1 MKFLTL
7 IVVVFGLAF
16 SLPSSAAVTKTK
28 ATESSISKVQL
39 VNVNQATVEQLIS
52 LPGIGKSKAQAIIDY
67 RTEQGHFKS
76 VADLAQVKGI
86 GDKLVAKLD
95 GKVTF

>member
-7 IVVVFGLAF
+7 IVVVLGLAI
-16 SLPSSAAVTKTK
+16 SLPSSAAVTKTET
-28 ATESSISKVQL
+28 TESMKKVQL
-39 VNVNQATVEQLIS
+39 VNVNQATVEQLTQ
-52 LPGIGKSKAQAIIDY
+52 LPGIGKSKAQAIIDF
-67 RTEQGHFKS
+67 RTKQGKFKS

>member
-7 IVVVFGLAF
+7 IVVVLGLAI
-16 SLPSSAAVTKTK
+16 SLPSDAAVTKTE
-28 ATESSISKVQL
+28 ATESMGKVQL
-39 VNVNQATVEQLIS
+39 VNVNQATVEQLTQ
-52 LPGIGKSKAQAIIDY
+52 LPGIGKSKAQAIVDY
-67 RTEQGHFKS
+67 RTEQGKFKS

>member
-7 IVVVFGLAF
+7 IVVVLGLAI
-16 SLPSSAAVTKTK
+16 SLPSGAAVTKTE
-28 ATESSISKVQL
+28 ATESMGKVQL
-39 VNVNQATVEQLIS
+39 VNVNQATVEQLTQ
-52 LPGIGKSKAQAIIDY
+52 LPGIGKSKAQAIVDY
-67 RTEQGHFKS
+67 RTEQGKFKS
-76 VADLAQVKGI
+76 VADLAQVKGV

>member
-7 IVVVFGLAF
+7 IVVVFGLAI
-16 SLPSSAAVTKTK
+16 SLPSNAAVTKVA
-28 ATESSISKVQL
+28 ATESAGKNQL
-39 VNVNQATVEQLIS
+39 VNVNQATVEQLTQ
-52 LPGIGKSKAQAIIDY
+52 LPGIGKSKAQAIVDY
-67 RTEQGHFKS
+67 RTEQGKFKS

>member
-7 IVVVFGLAF
+7 IVVVLGLAI
-16 SLPSSAAVTKTK
+16 SLPSGAAVTKTE
-28 ATESSISKVQL
+28 ATESMGKVQL
-39 VNVNQATVEQLIS
+39 VNVNQATVEQLTQ
-52 LPGIGKSKAQAIIDY
+52 LPGIGKSKAQAIVDY
-67 RTEQGHFKS
+67 RTEQGKFKS

>member
-7 IVVVFGLAF
+7 IVVVLGLAI
-16 SLPSSAAVTKTK
+16 SLPSSAAVTKTE
-28 ATESSISKVQL
+28 ATESMGKVQL
-39 VNVNQATVEQLIS
+39 VNVNQATVEQLTQ
-52 LPGIGKSKAQAIIDY
+52 LPGIGKSKAQAIVDY
-67 RTEQGHFKS
+67 RTEQGKFKS